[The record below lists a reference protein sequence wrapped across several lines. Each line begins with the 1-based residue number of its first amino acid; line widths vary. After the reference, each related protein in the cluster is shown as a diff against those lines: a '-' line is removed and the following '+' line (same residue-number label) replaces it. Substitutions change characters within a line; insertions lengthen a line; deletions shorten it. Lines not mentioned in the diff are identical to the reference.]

1 MKLFALLPTEY
12 RQEQFLRTIGR
23 RNRWLINLRFVAF
36 AVLFII
42 ALVLLFL
49 NNFLADFSF
58 NSFPLLVISL
68 VILLYN
74 ILFLKIAK
82 VFDSRRSEGL
92 DFDDYRRKYSTHDLH
107 FSLLQI
113 VADFISLLFFIHFTG
128 GVETPLF
135 VFFIFHIIIGS
146 LILPGSIMYL
156 LVTLTLIVTA
166 TGAYLEF
173 NGIIPHYSLNPYP
186 FDLYNNAR
194 YLFLFFMSF
203 AAGLYLATYLANTI
217 ARELYLRENRLA
229 QTLKELEEAEKIKS
243 QYVMTI
249 VHDLKTPIAAAATY
263 VNMIIDGTLGEIRQT
278 QRKPLERIKARLDN
292 AINTINDVLYI
303 SKLKAEANIEDVV
316 SVDLI
321 DVFNE
326 IYDEMRVLIR
336 TKNIDFNFD
345 YDDKANFTIE
355 AEKKLLKLALANL
368 ISNAV
373 KYTEE
378 NGKILVQ
385 LKEGRQDI
393 QITIADNG
401 IGIPQQEQDKIF
413 KDFYRSSISKS
424 KGIEG
429 TGLGLS
435 FVKDVI
441 ERLNG
446 TITFKSPSRL
456 QSEGR
461 PGTEFVIRLQKQFSL
476 V

>member
-1 MKLFALLPTEY
+1 
-12 RQEQFLRTIGR
+12 
-23 RNRWLINLRFVAF
+23 
-36 AVLFII
+36 
-42 ALVLLFL
+42 
-49 NNFLADFSF
+49 
-58 NSFPLLVISL
+58 
-68 VILLYN
+68 
-74 ILFLKIAK
+74 
-82 VFDSRRSEGL
+82 
-92 DFDDYRRKYSTHDLH
+92 
-107 FSLLQI
+107 
-113 VADFISLLFFIHFTG
+113 
-128 GVETPLF
+128 
-135 VFFIFHIIIGS
+135 
-146 LILPGSIMYL
+146 
-156 LVTLTLIVTA
+156 
-166 TGAYLEF
+166 
-173 NGIIPHYSLNPYP
+173 
-186 FDLYNNAR
+186 
-194 YLFLFFMSF
+194 MSF

-378 NGKILVQ
+378 NGKILVK

-456 QSEGR
+456 QSEGH